1 MAPKMKTQVDEMDRG
16 IYDIKNKF
24 TFRRKTEEGLT
35 PEIVRQIS
43 EEKMNLNGCS
53 KKDWKL
59 LKYFTIQKILNGD
72 RI

>member
-1 MAPKMKTQVDEMDRG
+1 MAPKKKTQVDEMDRG

-43 EEKMNLNGCS
+43 EEKNEPQWMLEKS
-53 KKDWKL
+53 
-59 LKYFTIQKILNGD
+59 
-72 RI
+72 R